1 MIQLIFAVL
10 LAPAAGA
17 VVAAAPT
24 TAASPV
30 VRASTAAVA
39 SKNLAPV
46 LPMPPAL
53 MLSTYTVSTL
63 YTGDQV
69 RDPFLPASAGPAKRA
84 GGSPDVVDIHS
95 VQLRGILKDE
105 KADYAVF
112 TNDFGA
118 TLILRGGRLYD
129 ERSRVVPGI
138 TGRIKPRQKWVEL
151 MTTDKDVQPFHLGEP
166 SANAGDG
173 NP

>member
-1 MIQLIFAVL
+1 MIAILLAVIFCPLAATAA
-10 LAPAAGA
+10 APAA
-17 VVAAAPT
+17 T
-24 TAASPV
+24 
-30 VRASTAAVA
+30 VRASTGAVTNNN
-39 SKNLAPV
+39 KAPA

-53 MLSTYTVSTL
+53 AFSTYTVSTL

-69 RDPFLPASAGPAKRA
+69 RDPFLPSSASPHKRV

-105 KADYAVF
+105 RTDYAVF

-138 TGRIKPRQKWVEL
+138 TGRIKPKQKWVEL
-151 MTTDKDVQPFHLGEP
+151 MTADKDVQPFHLGEP
-166 SANAGDG
+166 SVNAGDG

>member
-1 MIQLIFAVL
+1 MIPLILAVFF
-10 LAPAAGA
+10 APAAGA
-17 VVAAAPT
+17 ATPSAA
-24 TAASPV
+24 
-30 VRASTAAVA
+30 VRASTATAA
-39 SKNLAPV
+39 DKAPA

-53 MLSTYTVSTL
+53 ALSTYTVSTL

-69 RDPFLPASAGPAKRA
+69 RDPFLPPSASPHKRA

-105 KADYAVF
+105 KTDYAVF

-138 TGRIKPRQKWVEL
+138 TGRIKPKQKWVEL
-151 MTTDKDVQPFHLGEP
+151 MTADKDVQPFHLGEP
-166 SANAGDG
+166 SADAGDG